1 MRSITLPKFE
11 NDPSGQMKIKDLNQ
25 YSRGVSLVVKVDKKT
40 ETRTV
45 TVRSDNSEH
54 RVCEALIADDTGAV
68 YVSLWDDQIDEI
80 QPEMFLAIR
89 NSYMNAFRGSM
100 RLNLGRYGSFE
111 ILEEAPFE
119 EVNLENNISAERV
132 EYDDLRKDNT
142 SDKGTSSGRSYGNSG
157 RRY

>member
-1 MRSITLPKFE
+1 MPKFE

-25 YSRGVSLVVKVDKKT
+25 YSRGVSLIVKVDRKT

-54 RVCEALIADDTGAV
+54 QVCEALIADDTGAV
-68 YVSLWDDQIDEI
+68 YVSLWDNQIEEI

-119 EVNLENNISAERV
+119 EVNLENNISAQKV
-132 EYDDLRKDNT
+132 EYEDPRKGNP
-142 SDKGTSSGRSYGNSG
+142 SDKGTSSERNYGSSG

>member
-25 YSRGVSLVVKVDKKT
+25 YSRGVSLTVKVDRKT

-45 TVRSDNSEH
+45 TVRSDDSEH
-54 RVCEALIADDTGAV
+54 LVCEALIADESGAV
-68 YVSLWDDQIDEI
+68 YVSLWDNQIEEI
-80 QPEMFLAIR
+80 QPGMFLAIR
-89 NSYMNAFRGSM
+89 NAYMNAFRGSM

-111 ILEEAPFE
+111 ILEETPFE
-119 EVNLENNISAERV
+119 EVNLENNISEMKV
-132 EYDDLRKDNT
+132 EYDDPRKGNT
-142 SDKGTSSGRSYGNSG
+142 SSKGTSSGRSYGSSG

>member
-1 MRSITLPKFE
+1 MKSITMPKFE

-25 YSRGVSLVVKVDKKT
+25 YSRGVSLIVKVANKT

-45 TVRSDNSEH
+45 VVRSDNSEH
-54 RVCEALIADDTGAV
+54 RVCEALIADESGAV
-68 YVSLWDDQIDEI
+68 YVSLWDNQIEEI

-100 RLNLGRYGSFE
+100 KLNLGRYGSFE

-119 EVNLENNISAERV
+119 EVNLENNISSQKV
-132 EYDDLRKDNT
+132 EYDDPRKGNT
-142 SDKGTSSGRSYGNSG
+142 NDKGVNSGKSYGSSG

>member
-1 MRSITLPKFE
+1 MPKFE

-25 YSRGVSLVVKVDKKT
+25 YSRGVSLIVKVDRKT

-54 RVCEALIADDTGAV
+54 QVCEALIADDTGAV
-68 YVSLWDDQIDEI
+68 YVSLWDNQIEEI

-119 EVNLENNISAERV
+119 EVNLENNISAQKV
-132 EYDDLRKDNT
+132 EYEDPRKGNP
-142 SDKGTSSGRSYGNSG
+142 SDKGTSSGRNYGSSG

>member
-25 YSRGVSLVVKVDKKT
+25 YSRGVSLVVKVDRKT

-54 RVCEALIADDTGAV
+54 LVCEALIADESGAV
-68 YVSLWDDQIDEI
+68 YVSLWDNQIEEI
-80 QPEMFLAIR
+80 QPGMFLAIR
-89 NSYMNAFRGSM
+89 NAYMNAFRGSM

-111 ILEEAPFE
+111 ILEETPFE
-119 EVNLENNISAERV
+119 EVNLENNISETKV
-132 EYDDLRKDNT
+132 EYDDPRKGNT
-142 SDKGTSSGRSYGNSG
+142 SNQGASGGRSYGSSG

>member
-1 MRSITLPKFE
+1 MKSITMPKFE

-25 YSRGVSLVVKVDKKT
+25 YSRGVSLIVKVANKT

-45 TVRSDNSEH
+45 VVRADNSEH
-54 RVCEALIADDTGAV
+54 RVCEALIADESGAV
-68 YVSLWDDQIDEI
+68 YVSLWDNQIEEI

-100 RLNLGRYGSFE
+100 KLNLGRYGSFE
-111 ILEEAPFE
+111 ILEEAPFK
-119 EVNLENNISAERV
+119 EVNLENNISSQKV
-132 EYDDLRKDNT
+132 EYDDPRKSNT
-142 SDKGTSSGRSYGNSG
+142 NDKATSSGRSYSSSG